1 MESIFHAALEVE
13 ESARPD
19 FVFRSCDGDSVLQ
32 GEVEQLLLAFH
43 EAQQIISS
51 PAFAGPPR
59 GAFGEYRIDCE
70 VGAGGMGTVYL
81 AHRADGQFE
90 QKVAL
95 KVVSAHLR
103 SQFFAERFRTERQ
116 ILAQLNHPNIT
127 RLLDGGVSEEGDLY
141 LVMEYVD
148 GRPIHQ
154 FCDTRQLPVAD
165 RIQLLLPVCS
175 AVEYAHRNLIVH
187 RDLKPGNIFV
197 TSEGVPKLLDF
208 GTAKLLLTGATDS
221 ATTHFGMM
229 TPRYA
234 SPEQLRGEPITTATD
249 VYSLGVLLYELVT
262 GAWPFGNPESPIT
275 GLERAIKD
283 IEPARPSSVIT
294 DEAARLRS
302 ESKSKL
308 GRLLEGD
315 LSSVLKKAIDMDPR
329 RRYSSVEHFSGDL
342 QRYLHGEPVLAR
354 RQTLFYRSARFAQ
367 RNRWGMTAGVIVSAV
382 LAFTALSAL
391 QQYGRNQQR
400 MVQVRELS
408 ESYLTDVLNE
418 VGKLPGSM
426 KARLLIVDRARRN
439 LDRLLADAPRDS
451 DLRHALAGAYL
462 QLGDIQGRP
471 FTVSVGD
478 TAGALA
484 SYRKAEN
491 LSADAGPKDW
501 DLLAILVR
509 ARRTIAQ
516 IEIRGGEYAQAM
528 VWLQSALPPAR
539 RLATEAPREFKID
552 GSPAAAA
559 YVETNGMLGNAM
571 LSSANAEYTLTAF
584 ERALAQFRRTVA
596 MAEELQAAHPGMADL
611 ASKYSQFV
619 GFALEGLGDLTSDRK
634 YFGES
639 AIAHRRTVEGLCKAR
654 DSQPGP
660 QWRRTC
666 AEAWGELS
674 WALHNAGD
682 GQQAIPAAG
691 DALARMEKLAEEE
704 PTSAEAQTDL
714 TIAYMHLGA
723 AENSAGRYR
732 EAIGHL
738 RTAESRMPP
747 IRQIPPNDPR
757 GAVEFYLN
765 IYRELARSLVETHDT
780 AGAAKILE
788 GALAVSEGR
797 SAIARW
803 EIADLHRR
811 LGRLSGQP
819 THRP

>member
-1 MESIFHAALEVE
+1 
-13 ESARPD
+13 
-19 FVFRSCDGDSVLQ
+19 
-32 GEVEQLLLAFH
+32 
-43 EAQQIISS
+43 
-51 PAFAGPPR
+51 
-59 GAFGEYRIDCE
+59 
-70 VGAGGMGTVYL
+70 
-81 AHRADGQFE
+81 
-90 QKVAL
+90 
-95 KVVSAHLR
+95 
-103 SQFFAERFRTERQ
+103 
-116 ILAQLNHPNIT
+116 
-127 RLLDGGVSEEGDLY
+127 
-141 LVMEYVD
+141 
-148 GRPIHQ
+148 
-154 FCDTRQLPVAD
+154 
-165 RIQLLLPVCS
+165 
-175 AVEYAHRNLIVH
+175 
-187 RDLKPGNIFV
+187 
-197 TSEGVPKLLDF
+197 
-208 GTAKLLLTGATDS
+208 
-221 ATTHFGMM
+221 
-229 TPRYA
+229 
-234 SPEQLRGEPITTATD
+234 

-275 GLERAIKD
+275 GLERAVKD
-283 IEPARPSSVIT
+283 VQPARPSSVIT
-294 DEAARLRS
+294 DEAAHLRS

-342 QRYLHGEPVLAR
+342 ERYLRGEPVLAR

-367 RNRWGMTAGVIVSAV
+367 RNRWGMTAGVVLSAV

-439 LDRLLADAPRDS
+439 LDQLLAEAPGDS

-484 SYRKAEN
+484 SYRKAEA
-491 LSADAGPKDW
+491 LTSDAGPRDW

-516 IEIRGGEYAQAM
+516 IEIRAGEYPQAM
-528 VWLQSALPPAR
+528 TLLQSTLEPAR
-539 RLATEAPREFKID
+539 RLAMEAPRDFKVD
-552 GSPAAAA
+552 GSPAATAF
-559 YVETNGMLGNAM
+559 VETNGMLGYAM
-571 LSSANAEYTLTAF
+571 LTSANTEYTLTAF

-611 ASKYSQFV
+611 AGKYSQFV
-619 GFALEGLGDLTSDRK
+619 GFALEGLGDLTGDGK

-639 AIAHRRTVEGLCKAR
+639 AIAHRRTVEGLCKSR
-654 DSQPGP
+654 ESQPGP

-674 WALHNAGD
+674 WAFHNAGD
-682 GQQAIPAAG
+682 GEQAIPAAG
-691 DALARMEKLAEEE
+691 EALARMEKLAEEE

-714 TIAYMHLGA
+714 TIACMHLGA

-747 IRQIPPNDPR
+747 ISQIPPNDPR
-757 GAVEFYLN
+757 GAVELYLN
-765 IYRELARSLVETHDT
+765 IYRELAKSLEETHDT
-780 AGAAKILE
+780 AGAAKVLE
-788 GALAVSEGR
+788 KALAAAEGR
-797 SAIARW
+797 STVARW

>member
-1 MESIFHAALEVE
+1 MESVFHAALELE

-19 FVFRSCDGDSVLQ
+19 FVFRSCDGDAVLQ
-32 GEVEQLLLAFH
+32 EEVEQLLLAFH
-43 EAQQIISS
+43 QARQIKSP
-51 PAFAGPPR
+51 PAFAGPQR

-70 VGAGGMGTVYL
+70 IGAGGMGTVYL

-127 RLLDGGVSEEGDLY
+127 RLLDGGVSADGDPY

-165 RIQLLLPVCS
+165 RIRLLLPVCS

-197 TSEGVPKLLDF
+197 ADEGVPKLLDF

-221 ATTHFGMM
+221 TTTHFGMM

-275 GLERAIKD
+275 GLERAVKD
-283 IEPARPSSVIT
+283 VQPARPSSVIT

-315 LSSVLKKAIDMDPR
+315 LSSVLKKAIDMDPGQ
-329 RRYSSVEHFSGDL
+329 RYSSVEHFSDDL
-342 QRYLHGEPVLAR
+342 QRYLRGEPILAR
-354 RQTLFYRSARFAQ
+354 RHTLFYRSARFAQ
-367 RNRWGMTAGVIVSAV
+367 RNRWGMTAGMVLSAV

-408 ESYLTDVLNE
+408 ESYLTDVLSE

-484 SYRKAEN
+484 SYRKAEA
-491 LSADAGPKDW
+491 LAADAGPRDW

-516 IEIRGGEYAQAM
+516 IEIRGNEYPQAM
-528 VWLQSALPPAR
+528 ALLQSALPPAR
-539 RLATEAPREFKID
+539 RLATEAPGEFKID

-571 LSSANAEYTLTAF
+571 LSSANAEYTSTAF

-611 ASKYSQFV
+611 AGKYSQFV
-619 GFALEGLGDLTSDRK
+619 GFALEGLGDLTGDGK

-639 AIAHRRTVEGLCKAR
+639 AIAHRRTVEGLCKSR
-654 DSQPGP
+654 ESQPGP

-674 WALHNAGD
+674 WAFHNAGD
-682 GQQAIPAAG
+682 GEQAIPAAG
-691 DALARMEKLAEEE
+691 EALARMEKLAEEE

-714 TIAYMHLGA
+714 TIACMHLGA

-747 IRQIPPNDPR
+747 ISQIPPNDPR
-757 GAVEFYLN
+757 GAVELYLN
-765 IYRELARSLVETHDT
+765 IYRELAKSLEETRDT
-780 AGAAKILE
+780 AGAAKVLE
-788 GALAVSEGR
+788 KALAVSEGR
-797 SAIARW
+797 STVARW
-803 EIADLHRR
+803 EIRDLHRR